1 MKKGFSLL
9 EVLLAMA
16 VIVVGLFAIV
26 GSVIYSLRME
36 ARAGHA
42 TEALFYANQLVDLS
56 KLYNLPK
63 VSPIVDAATA
73 RTPVSAAPYTTEVK
87 ANTNYTRN
95 IQMTWVNPSAAD
107 YRNQL
112 YQVDVSV
119 YWMEQGHEESVR
131 VSALHRAP

>member
-1 MKKGFSLL
+1 VKKGFSLL

-63 VSPIVDAATA
+63 NSPIVDVATA
-73 RTPVSAAPYTTEVK
+73 RTAVSAAPYSSEVK
-87 ANTNYTRN
+87 PNTNYTRN
-95 IQMTWVNPSAAD
+95 IQMNWVNPSATD
-107 YRNQL
+107 YRNEL